1 MDLTGRVVLVTGGA
15 HRVGK
20 AIALLLA
27 EMGAGTVVFTYH
39 SSADV
44 ARETQQEIQ
53 SLGCQVLSIRCD
65 QGQIAQ
71 IRETMSMIHE
81 RLGRLDVLIN
91 SASIFGT
98 ADFFSVTP
106 ENWDTVMDVNAR
118 GPFFFMQ
125 EAARIMQEQ
134 DDGLI
139 INIIDESVKRPALT
153 WIHHGASKA
162 ALWNLTQSAAIA
174 LAPKIRVNAILPG
187 AVLKPPEWDDRRWQ
201 ALKANIPLQAMGTPD
216 DVCKA
221 VKFLVE
227 SDFITGQAV
236 VVDGGATLVWG

>member
-1 MDLTGRVVLVTGGA
+1 MLVTGGA

-27 EMGAGTVVFTYH
+27 GMGADTVVFTYH
-39 SSADV
+39 SAEDF
-44 ARETQQEIQ
+44 ARETMQEIQ
-53 SLGCQVLSIRCD
+53 QLGCQALSIRCD
-65 QGQIAQ
+65 QGYIGQIY
-71 IRETMSMIHE
+71 ETMAIIRE
-81 RLGRLDVLIN
+81 RLGRLDVLVN

-98 ADFFSVTP
+98 SDFFSVTP
-106 ENWDTVMDVNAR
+106 ETWDTVLDVNAR

-125 EAARIMQEQ
+125 EAARIMQGQ
-134 DDGLI
+134 DAGLI
-139 INIIDESVKRPALT
+139 INIIDESVKKPALT

-187 AVLKPPEWDDRRWQ
+187 AVLKPPDWDDTRWKKLQ
-201 ALKANIPLQAMGTPD
+201 KHIPLQVPGSPE

-227 SDFITGQAV
+227 SDFVTGQAV
-236 VVDGGATLVWG
+236 VVDGGATVV